1 MDTKFVRQRSLI
13 VRLLLGCGV
22 LCTVA
27 LWVFEAQSGL
37 LSNYDRYGYPLLL
50 AGFGVSF
57 ALLVMV
63 PRLRM
68 TAEIIGYATFVLY
81 CTGAVVTFPSLPQE
95 TRLYTIANT
104 LQWMPLIYVTAFL
117 LFSQRR
123 AILTAGGAFV
133 LSLAALGW
141 TLLTGPAGIWTTIYA
156 SLIVNAYVVHLVTL
170 LALSLFVATQSA
182 FERMRK
188 RTLVLESAAFSDAL
202 TGVANRRGLERI
214 LMRHAEQP
222 GLPMALILLDMDHF
236 KRVND
241 RRGHVFGDRVL
252 QTIVDALS
260 GALRADDVLGRWGG
274 DEFLVL
280 ADGTSLEDARAL
292 AERLRQAAAGL
303 PPTVSGGVTLS
314 AGVSLWDGEGG
325 LEEALRRVD
334 MALYAAKNQ
343 GRDRVA
349 LAEPIRAATDPATA

>member
-1 MDTKFVRQRSLI
+1 MDTKFIRQRTLI

-22 LCTVA
+22 LCTIA
-27 LWVFEAQSGL
+27 LWLFEARSGL

-50 AGFGVSF
+50 TGFGVSF
-57 ALLVMV
+57 ALLVAV
-63 PRLRM
+63 PRLRT
-68 TAEIIGYATFVLY
+68 TAEVVGYATFVLY
-81 CTGAVVTFPSLPQE
+81 CAGAVLAFPSLPPD

-117 LFSQRR
+117 LFKQRR
-123 AILTAGGAFV
+123 AILAAGGAFAI
-133 LSLAALGW
+133 SLAALGW
-141 TLLTGPAGIWTTIYA
+141 TLVTGAAGTWTAIHA
-156 SLIVNAYVVHLVTL
+156 SLILNAYVVHLLAL
-170 LALSLFVATQSA
+170 LALSLFVVTQSA

-222 GLPMALILLDMDHF
+222 GSPMALILLDMDHF

-252 QTIVDALS
+252 QTIVDALR
-260 GALRADDVLGRWGG
+260 GALRADDLLGRWGG
-274 DEFLVL
+274 DEFLVI
-280 ADGTSLEDARAL
+280 ADGTSIEDARAL
-292 AERLRQAAAGL
+292 AERLRQAAAAL
-303 PPTVSGGVTLS
+303 PANVSGGVTLS

-334 MALYAAKNQ
+334 IALYAAKNQ

-349 LAEPIRAATDPATA
+349 LADPSGSAPGRATA